1 MDSEGLAT
9 MKPGMTQVRV
19 ITIEKK
25 HTVSHTNVSILSTPM
40 MIGFM
45 ESVSAQMIH
54 TFLPPQLTTVGYE
67 VHIKH
72 KSPAKLGL
80 EIQVYSKLLKVE
92 GRKLLFEVRVTKGE
106 HIIGEGL
113 HRRTIVEL
121 AG

>member
-1 MDSEGLAT
+1 MDREKPDNI
-9 MKPGMTQVRV
+9 KPGMTQVCV
-19 ITIEKK
+19 IAIEKK
-25 HTVSHTNVSILSTPM
+25 HTVAHTNASILSTPM

-54 TFLPPQLTTVGYE
+54 SLLPPQLTTVGYE

-72 KSPAKLGL
+72 KSPAKLGSK
-80 EIQVYSKLLKVE
+80 IQVYSKLLEVE
-92 GRKLLFEVRVTKGE
+92 GRKLLFEVRVTEGE
-106 HIIGEGL
+106 RIIGEGL